1 MNKHQEALDNIREL
15 KTKMYVD
22 FVYRVATKGSMIQL
36 ESAIDDNLNT
46 IQELVNEKIEQES
59 RKDKLVEG
67 SKWVC
72 ELDNKAQE
80 FGNYKP
86 HVENIKKGLIVE
98 VFNVNGLIIFGHDK
112 SMESWVIGEEQFI
125 ACFRPLKEGEKE

>member
-1 MNKHQEALDNIREL
+1 MNYQEALDEL
-15 KTKMYVD
+15 ECYALQWSANYGNEEMADEVLRNSKLLQ
-22 FVYRVATKGSMIQL
+22 QL
-36 ESAIDDNLNT
+36 ID
-46 IQELVNEKIEQES
+46 EKVEKES

-112 SMESWVIGEEQFI
+112 SMESWVIGKEQFI
-125 ACFRPLKEGEKE
+125 ACFRPLKEGENEHG

>member
-1 MNKHQEALDNIREL
+1 MNKYQEALDCLHAQATYYKNNDEADDCK
-15 KTKMYVD
+15 KT
-22 FVYRVATKGSMIQL
+22 L
-36 ESAIDDNLNT
+36 
-46 IQELVNEKIEQES
+46 QELVNEKIEQQS

-125 ACFRPLKEGEKE
+125 ACFRPLKEGERYK